1 MPERLIMIE
10 HQSPIIS
17 IIVPT
22 YNRAHLLRR
31 LLNSLVQQ
39 TDPRFELIVVDDGST
54 DPTRE
59 LIEEFRPPLNRR
71 LIFVR
76 HPTNLGCNAA
86 RNTGVRASRT
96 PWCLFVDSDWEL
108 FPESVQSAI
117 QHSHVEVDVG
127 AVIFLSLLFP
137 GNLVRGYRSDD
148 QAWETAVPSYE
159 DAVLG
164 RNVTGGMFC
173 MIRRS
178 VFSEDGLWF
187 PDWVNGMESLL
198 AARLARRRRIV
209 AIRHVLGITHF
220 DPSEDRITTRGHQKW
235 PREFGRGHEL
245 FIAENYD
252 VLKHHPKNYRRR
264 VLQVMHC
271 ALYSGAYG
279 RALVWGVRAAYWKL
293 RLILRPSGRNRSW
306 QREGSLFVSDR
317 VVPVIDS
324 DHLHYSG

>member
-1 MPERLIMIE
+1 MQ

-17 IIVPT
+17 IVVPT

-31 LLNSLVQQ
+31 LLDSLLQQ

-54 DPTRE
+54 DPTPE
-59 LIEEFRPPLNRR
+59 LVEEFRPRLNRR
-71 LIFVR
+71 LIFIR

-96 PWCLFVDSDWEL
+96 AWCLFVDSDWEL
-108 FPESVQSAI
+108 FHDSVQSAI
-117 QHSHVEVDVG
+117 QRRHVDEDVG
-127 AVIFLSLLFP
+127 AVVFLSLLFP

-148 QAWETAVPSYE
+148 RAWETAVVSYE

-164 RNVTGGMFC
+164 QNVTGGMFC

-178 VFSEDGLWF
+178 VFFEGGLWF

-198 AARLARRRRIV
+198 AARLAKRWRIV

-235 PREFGRGHEL
+235 PGEFGRGHEL

-252 VLKHHPKNYRRR
+252 VLKHHPKNYRQR
-264 VLQVMHC
+264 VLHVMHC
-271 ALYSGAYG
+271 ALYSRAYG
-279 RALVWGVRAAYWKL
+279 RALVWGLRAAYWKL
-293 RLILRPSGRNRSW
+293 RLILGPSWRNGSR
-306 QREGSLFVSDR
+306 QREGNLFVDDQ
-317 VVPVIDS
+317 VVPMIDS
-324 DHLHYSG
+324 DHLHYFG